1 MGGCSEDQSH
11 LAGMT
16 HFQVLQQPIVVGVH
30 LLQYWLSW
38 RRFPS
43 VPLALPSGIALGPSD
58 AHAAIME
65 ATDPVVRIY
74 SGSEVRYTSPVAL
87 SLVVLLLGFSE
98 VVPKNLDLAVTFVVA
113 GLCSYL
119 AWTIPT
125 SLSSLVFVGLAA
137 PSVTKSI

>member
-1 MGGCSEDQSH
+1 M
-11 LAGMT
+11 
-16 HFQVLQQPIVVGVH
+16 
-30 LLQYWLSW
+30 
-38 RRFPS
+38 
-43 VPLALPSGIALGPSD
+43 
-58 AHAAIME
+58 
-65 ATDPVVRIY
+65 VRIY

-98 VVPKNLDLAVTFVVA
+98 VVPKNLDLAVTLVVA